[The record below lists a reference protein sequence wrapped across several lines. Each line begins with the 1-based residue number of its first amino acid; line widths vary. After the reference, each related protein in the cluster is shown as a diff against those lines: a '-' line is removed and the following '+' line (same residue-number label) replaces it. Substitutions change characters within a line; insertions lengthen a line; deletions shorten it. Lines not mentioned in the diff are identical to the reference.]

1 MGANESV
8 QRPEKGKRN
17 ERAHGFSQFRGGRNA
32 CQDMRTNT
40 ESEDLETICDQIS
53 GDQPET
59 GSCDRHQQCTG
70 RICLDISWETL
81 PALMYRLPNVAAYY
95 THVNMLGHKEERV
108 SERPLISVETHRKT
122 NQKTRP
128 YGHTAGKISV

>member
-1 MGANESV
+1 MFRDQRKASETSARTDSV
-8 QRPEKGKRN
+8 NSVGVGTHAR
-17 ERAHGFSQFRGGRNA
+17 
-32 CQDMRTNT
+32 DMRTNT

-95 THVNMLGHKEERV
+95 THVNMLGHKKRRRNAAKV
-108 SERPLISVETHRKT
+108 APTPLAHFTTSPGLSGWLT
-122 NQKTRP
+122 P
-128 YGHTAGKISV
+128 S